1 MVVILNNSSFQFSKV
16 RAQFQRYWNKK
27 KLEPLCMAI
36 INSYEKKI
44 MILAMISVSKMKN
57 SVYNLIG
64 LDDSRICEHYLTEFF
79 RLRLLKTHKYAR
91 KWQIAVFGLTC
102 TADKRTSG
110 LKVKLL
116 WNMKFNFRVITNW
129 LW

>member
-1 MVVILNNSSFQFSKV
+1 
-16 RAQFQRYWNKK
+16 
-27 KLEPLCMAI
+27 MAA
-36 INSYEKKI
+36 INSYEKKLF

-64 LDDSRICEHYLTEFF
+64 LGDSCICERYLTEFF
-79 RLRLLKTHKYAR
+79 CQLKLLKTHKYAR

-110 LKVKLL
+110 LKIKLL
-116 WNMKFNFRVITNW
+116 WKHEVQ
-129 LW
+129 L